1 MLNIGRPN
9 DEFGQLMDDLNQ
21 LTHTLD
27 KNQSSRRRWIADI
40 SHELRTPLAILT
52 GEIEALK
59 DGIRPFNQEQLHSL
73 DQEIKRLRHL
83 TDDLYELSI
92 SDLGGLR
99 YEFADVDL
107 SACVAHLVKS
117 HEFSA
122 HEKGIAIAVD
132 GESELVI
139 KADANRINQLLTNLI
154 RNSLAYT
161 DVPGHLTFNL
171 QVKNGSAHLSISD
184 TPPGVTM
191 EECSQLFEPL
201 FRQDASRTRRGEG
214 AGLGLAIC
222 QNIVEAHRGTIVA
235 QPSVEGGLQIVIK
248 LPLAKR
254 QEKI

>member
-1 MLNIGRPN
+1 M
-9 DEFGQLMDDLNQ
+9 
-21 LTHTLD
+21 
-27 KNQSSRRRWIADI
+27 
-40 SHELRTPLAILT
+40 
-52 GEIEALK
+52 
-59 DGIRPFNQEQLHSL
+59 
-73 DQEIKRLRHL
+73 
-83 TDDLYELSI
+83 
-92 SDLGGLR
+92 R

-171 QVKNGSAHLSISD
+171 QVKNGSAQLSISD